1 MSWDVIVSKD
11 STLNGGVSL
20 IGGVSR
26 LVGHWLLFDV
36 IWLDASFSVLTTPWA
51 PSFTV
56 VLQMISLPLKSKI
69 VFSNMFKL
77 YIKLCSPVQ
86 FDSQVQNQVAYIS
99 SCYVHLRNSCLAHS
113 VSSQRWDKIAFKL
126 LKWILLVAGCC
137 RSASE
142 RLMKNLAIARI
153 ETMMQ
158 LYLTQFKTSLS
169 VKSGPVLSETV

>member
-56 VLQMISLPLKSKI
+56 VLQMISLPLKSKLL
-69 VFSNMFKL
+69 FQTYSNYVALYDLIAKFKT
-77 YIKLCSPVQ
+77 KLPTFHRVTSIWGNV
-86 FDSQVQNQVAYIS
+86 Y
-99 SCYVHLRNSCLAHS
+99 LRNSCLAHS

-142 RLMKNLAIARI
+142 RPIKNLAIARI
-153 ETMMQ
+153 KQ
-158 LYLTQFKTSLS
+158 LCNYTSRSSRRLWVS
-169 VKSGPVLSETV
+169 NPV

>member
-1 MSWDVIVSKD
+1 MYRSNRGFHVDSFSFRSRSALTKSWDVGVQLARSIASAHRKFMVVRMSWDVIVSKD

-36 IWLDASFSVLTTPWA
+36 IWLDESFSVLTTPWA
-51 PSFTV
+51 LSFTV

-77 YIKLCSPVQ
+77 CSPVQ

-99 SCYVHLRNSCLAHS
+99 SCWSIWGNVYLRNSCLAHS
-113 VSSQRWDKIAFKL
+113 VSSQRWDKL
-126 LKWILLVAGCC
+126 
-137 RSASE
+137 R
-142 RLMKNLAIARI
+142 
-153 ETMMQ
+153 
-158 LYLTQFKTSLS
+158 
-169 VKSGPVLSETV
+169 